1 MSPCPISQGNA
12 SCESS
17 SSKCRS
23 CVRRET
29 SRTGMEAQELGKQLW
44 KCNVGKKGLKLSTVT
59 ARRKKKKHILLI
71 SSFLFCIGGG
81 KKKTKHTR
89 ARRVFKKKKQ
99 ITMNCRRNLILCGFR
114 NSPRALWVSH
124 LMNRP
129 RSVFCW
135 MWEGA
140 VGGESGGC
148 GYFRAGSSERLLP

>member
-29 SRTGMEAQELGKQLW
+29 GRTGMEVQELGKQLW

-59 ARRKKKKHILLI
+59 ARRKKKKAY
-71 SSFLFCIGGG
+71 SVDFQFLVLYWGE
-81 KKKTKHTR
+81 KKTKHTR
-89 ARRVFKKKKQ
+89 AHRVFKKKKQ
-99 ITMNCRRNLILCGFR
+99 ITINRRRNLILCGFR